1 MDISTS
7 IKFLIEQALAEDIG
21 PGDLTTEALIDPELQ
36 GQATIVAKQDFLVAG
51 IEIAGQVFHTLN
63 PAIEFKALL
72 KDGGRAAHGEV
83 LAEGYGSVAD
93 LLRGERV
100 ALNFLQRL
108 SGIATHTHK
117 FVEAVAGLPVKI
129 LDTRKT
135 TPGLRLLEKY
145 AVRMGGGHNHRFGLY
160 DAVLIKD
167 NHLAAV
173 PSLSEAIRRARA
185 SAPPGMKVEVE
196 VGNIDQLQEALE
208 AGAGA
213 ILLDNMDIPTLKEA
227 VALTGGKA
235 ILEASGGVNL
245 KNVREIAETGV
256 DLISIGALTH
266 SAPACDIS
274 MRLSI
279 LLPHTPGK
287 RSPSG

>member
-7 IKFLIEQALAEDIG
+7 VKFLIEQALAEDIG

-36 GQATIVAKQDFLVAG
+36 GQATIVAKQDFRVAG
-51 IEIAGQVFHTLN
+51 LEIAGQVFHTLN
-63 PAIEFKALL
+63 PTIEFKALL
-72 KDGGRAAHGEV
+72 KDGGRAAPGEV
-83 LAEGYGSVAD
+83 LAEVYGPVAD

-100 ALNFLQRL
+100 ALNFLQHL

-135 TPGLRLLEKY
+135 IPGLRLLEKY

-160 DAVLIKD
+160 DAILIKD
-167 NHLAAV
+167 NHLSAV
-173 PSLSEAIRRARA
+173 NSLAGAIRRAKDY
-185 SAPPGMKVEVE
+185 APHVAKVEIE
-196 VGNIDQLQEALE
+196 VSSIDQLKEALA
-208 AGAGA
+208 AGAVA

-227 VALTGGKA
+227 VALAGGKA
-235 ILEASGGVNL
+235 VLEASGGVNL

-256 DLISIGALTH
+256 DMISIGALTH

-274 MRLSI
+274 LRLSI
-279 LLPHTPGK
+279 LSPHTPGK
-287 RSPSG
+287 

>member
-1 MDISTS
+1 MMPMDISTS
-7 IKFLIEQALAEDIG
+7 VKFLIEQALAEDIG
-21 PGDLTTEALIDPELQ
+21 TGDLTTEALIDPELQ

-51 IEIAGQVFHTLN
+51 LEIAGQVFHTLN

-72 KDGGRAAHGEV
+72 KDGGQVAPGDV
-83 LAEGYGSVAD
+83 LAEVYGPVAD

-160 DAVLIKD
+160 DAILIKD
-167 NHLAAV
+167 NHLSAV
-173 PSLSEAIRRARA
+173 NSLAGAIRRAKDY
-185 SAPPGMKVEVE
+185 APHVAKVEIE
-196 VGNIDQLQEALE
+196 VASIAQLKEALK

-227 VALTGGKA
+227 VVLAGGKA

-245 KNVREIAETGV
+245 QTVREIAETGV

-287 RSPSG
+287 

>member
-1 MDISTS
+1 MMPMDISTS
-7 IKFLIEQALAEDIG
+7 VKFLIEQALAEDIG

-51 IEIAGQVFHTLN
+51 LEIAGQVFHTLN
-63 PAIEFKALL
+63 PTIEFKALL
-72 KDGGRAAHGEV
+72 KDGGRAAPGEV
-83 LAEGYGSVAD
+83 LAEVYGPVAD

-100 ALNFLQRL
+100 ALNFLQHL

-117 FVEAVAGLPVKI
+117 FVQAVAGLPVKI

-160 DAVLIKD
+160 DAILIKD

-173 PSLSEAIRRARA
+173 PSLPEAIRRARIY
-185 SAPPGMKVEVE
+185 APHGIKIEIEVSS
-196 VGNIDQLQEALE
+196 IDQLKEALA
-208 AGAGA
+208 AGAEA
-213 ILLDNMDIPTLKEA
+213 ILLDNMDVLTMREA
-227 VALTGGKA
+227 VTLAKGKA
-235 ILEASGGVNL
+235 VLEASGGVNL

-256 DLISIGALTH
+256 DMISIGALTH

-274 MRLSI
+274 LRLSI
-279 LLPHTPGK
+279 LSPHTPGK
-287 RSPSG
+287 

>member
-1 MDISTS
+1 MMPMDISTS
-7 IKFLIEQALAEDIG
+7 VKFLIEQALAEDIG

-51 IEIAGQVFHTLN
+51 LEIAGQVFHTLN
-63 PAIEFKALL
+63 PTIEFKALL
-72 KDGGRAAHGEV
+72 KDGGRAAPGEV
-83 LAEGYGSVAD
+83 LAEVYGPVAD

-100 ALNFLQRL
+100 ALNFLQHL

-160 DAVLIKD
+160 DAILIKD
-167 NHLAAV
+167 NHLSAV
-173 PSLSEAIRRARA
+173 NSLAEAIRRAKDY
-185 SAPPGMKVEVE
+185 APHVAKVEIE
-196 VGNIDQLQEALE
+196 VSSIDQLKEALA
-208 AGAGA
+208 AGAVA

-227 VALTGGKA
+227 VALAGGKA
-235 ILEASGGVNL
+235 VLEASGGVIL

-256 DLISIGALTH
+256 DMISIGALTH

-274 MRLSI
+274 LRLSI
-279 LLPHTPGK
+279 LSPHTPGK
-287 RSPSG
+287 

>member
-1 MDISTS
+1 MMPMDISTS
-7 IKFLIEQALAEDIG
+7 VKFLIEQALAEDIG

-51 IEIAGQVFHTLN
+51 LEIAGQVFHTLN
-63 PAIEFKALL
+63 PTIEFKALL
-72 KDGGRAAHGEV
+72 KDGGRAAPGEV
-83 LAEGYGSVAD
+83 LAEVYGPVAD

-100 ALNFLQRL
+100 ALNFLQHL

-160 DAVLIKD
+160 DAILIKD
-167 NHLAAV
+167 NHLFAV
-173 PSLSEAIRRARA
+173 NSLAEAIRRAKDY
-185 SAPPGMKVEVE
+185 APHVAKVEIE
-196 VGNIDQLQEALE
+196 VSSIDQLKEALA
-208 AGAGA
+208 AGAVA

-227 VALTGGKA
+227 VALAKGKA
-235 ILEASGGVNL
+235 VLEASGGVIL

-256 DLISIGALTH
+256 DMISIGALTH

-274 MRLSI
+274 LRLSI
-279 LLPHTPGK
+279 LSPHTPGK
-287 RSPSG
+287 

>member
-7 IKFLIEQALAEDIG
+7 VKFLIEQALAEDIG

-36 GQATIVAKQDFLVAG
+36 GQATLVAKQDFLVAG
-51 IEIAGQVFHTLN
+51 LEVAGQVFHTLN

-72 KDGGRAAHGEV
+72 KDGGRAASGEV
-83 LAEGYGSVAD
+83 LAEVYGPVAD

-160 DAVLIKD
+160 DAILIKD
-167 NHLAAV
+167 NHLSAV
-173 PSLSEAIRRARA
+173 NSLAGAIRRAKDY
-185 SAPPGMKVEVE
+185 APHVAKVEIE
-196 VGNIDQLQEALE
+196 VSSIDQLKEALK

-227 VALTGGKA
+227 VAVAGGKA
-235 ILEASGGVNL
+235 VLEASGGVNL

-287 RSPSG
+287 

>member
-1 MDISTS
+1 MMPMDISTS
-7 IKFLIEQALAEDIG
+7 VKFLIEQALAEDIG

-51 IEIAGQVFHTLN
+51 LEIAGQVFHTLN
-63 PAIEFKALL
+63 PTIEFKALL
-72 KDGGRAAHGEV
+72 KDGGRAAPGEV
-83 LAEGYGSVAD
+83 LAEVYGPVAD

-100 ALNFLQRL
+100 ALNFLQHL

-117 FVEAVAGLPVKI
+117 FVQAVAGLPVKI

-160 DAVLIKD
+160 DAILIKD
-167 NHLAAV
+167 NHLSAV
-173 PSLSEAIRRARA
+173 NSLAGAIRRAKDY
-185 SAPPGMKVEVE
+185 APHVAKVEIE
-196 VGNIDQLQEALE
+196 VSSIDQLKEALA
-208 AGAGA
+208 AGAVA

-227 VALTGGKA
+227 VALAGGKA
-235 ILEASGGVNL
+235 VLEASGGVNL

-256 DLISIGALTH
+256 DMISIGALTH

-274 MRLSI
+274 LRLSI
-279 LLPHTPGK
+279 LSPHTPGK
-287 RSPSG
+287 

>member
-1 MDISTS
+1 MMPMDISTS
-7 IKFLIEQALAEDIG
+7 VKFLIEQALAEDIG

-36 GQATIVAKQDFLVAG
+36 GQATIVAKQDFRVAG
-51 IEIAGQVFHTLN
+51 LEIAGQVFHTLN
-63 PAIEFKALL
+63 PTIEFKALL
-72 KDGGRAAHGEV
+72 KDGGRAAPGEV
-83 LAEGYGSVAD
+83 LAEVYGPVAD

-100 ALNFLQRL
+100 ALNFLQHL

-135 TPGLRLLEKY
+135 IPGLRLLEKY

-160 DAVLIKD
+160 DAILIKD
-167 NHLAAV
+167 NHLSAV
-173 PSLSEAIRRARA
+173 NSLAGAIRRAKDY
-185 SAPPGMKVEVE
+185 APHVAKVEIE
-196 VGNIDQLQEALE
+196 VSSIDQLKEALA
-208 AGAGA
+208 AGAVA

-227 VALTGGKA
+227 VALAGGKA
-235 ILEASGGVNL
+235 VLEASGGVNL

-256 DLISIGALTH
+256 DMISIGALTH

-274 MRLSI
+274 LRLSI
-279 LLPHTPGK
+279 LSPHTPGK
-287 RSPSG
+287 

>member
-7 IKFLIEQALAEDIG
+7 VKFLIEQALAEDIG
-21 PGDLTTEALIDPELQ
+21 TGDLTTEALIDPELQ

-51 IEIAGQVFHTLN
+51 LEVAGQVFRTLN
-63 PAIEFKALL
+63 PVIEFKALL
-72 KDGGRAAHGEV
+72 KDGGRVASGEV
-83 LAEGYGSVAD
+83 LAEVYGPVAD

-100 ALNFLQRL
+100 ALNFLQHL

-160 DAVLIKD
+160 DAILIKD
-167 NHLAAV
+167 NHLSAV
-173 PSLSEAIRRARA
+173 NSLAGAIRRAKDY
-185 SAPPGMKVEVE
+185 APHVAKVEIE
-196 VGNIDQLQEALE
+196 VSSIDQLKEALKAE
-208 AGAGA
+208 AGA

-227 VALTGGKA
+227 VALAGGKA

-287 RSPSG
+287 QSPSG